1 MSFYILATI
10 TALIWLWGC
19 LAYYGARKQWSW
31 KIRYGGTFLL
41 AIAALSVAVAGYLS
55 MTKADKRESVPAS
68 FAEAGLEG
76 ERWTSDQ
83 LPLAA
88 AVTVRKLT
96 MLRNDLEWV
105 MSLRD
110 KTRAKILADEATV
123 VINAWQSQ
131 NPEQLEHYRDC
142 LQAAMHLG
150 VGIGA
155 VLEDGKAGSEG
166 WSDIPFKQA
175 LNRCGASRQ
184 VSPS

>member
-1 MSFYILATI
+1 MLFYTLATI
-10 TALIWLWGC
+10 AALIWLWGC

-31 KIRYGGTFLL
+31 KVRYGGTFLL
-41 AIAALSVAVAGYLS
+41 AIAAMSVALAGYLS
-55 MTKADKRESVPAS
+55 ITKADKRDSVPAS
-68 FAEAGLEG
+68 FAEAGLAG

-96 MLRNDLEWV
+96 MLRNDLEWA

-131 NPEQLEHYRDC
+131 NPDQLEHYQDC
-142 LQAAMHLG
+142 LQAAIHLG
-150 VGIGA
+150 VGIGT
-155 VLEDGKAGSEG
+155 VLEEGKAGSGE
-166 WSDIPFKQA
+166 WSDTSFKQA

-184 VSPS
+184 VSSS